1 MARSSVFPAN
11 SYSQPEDSFSQDM
24 ISFFEKSMKKHT
36 DNVMRFLEGVSS
48 RLSQLEL
55 YCYNLDKSIGEMR
68 SDLVRDHGE
77 ADAKLKSL
85 GKHIQEVHRSV
96 QILRDKQELAETQKE
111 LAKLQLAQKESA
123 SSNHSQSEEKASS
136 PASDPKKADNSPEMH
151 NQQLALALPHQV
163 VPQQQPA
170 PVPPPT
176 QAPPQNV
183 TQQQSYYLPS
193 TQLPN
198 PPAQTQHPQSQYL
211 SSDPQYRTHQMQDI
225 SRVAPQPAQPQIN
238 QTPVGQQFTQYQ
250 QQWPQQLPQQ
260 VQAQQQ
266 PQIRPSS
273 PTVYPPSYPPPGQ
286 PANSA
291 PPETMPNSMPMQVS
305 YAAVPQP
312 LPSRAE
318 MPYGYGAGRQ
328 VPQQPP
334 PQQIKATYGTQT
346 GDGYATAGP
355 PALPPGSAYMMYDSS
370 EGGRTHH
377 PPQPSHFPQAGYPPG
392 SLSLQNSQPAAGA
405 NVLARNPNHSH
416 LVRNHPYNELIEKLV
431 NMGFRMDHVIGVIQR
446 MEESG
451 QPVDFNA
458 VLDRLNVH
466 NGSSQRGW
474 SG

>member
-1 MARSSVFPAN
+1 MARSSVFPAT
-11 SYSQPEDSFSQDM
+11 SYGQPEDSLNKDI
-24 ISFFEKSMKKHT
+24 ISIFEKGMKKHT
-36 DNVMRFLEGVSS
+36 DNLMRFLEGISS
-48 RLSQLEL
+48 RMSQLEL

-77 ADAKLKSL
+77 ADTKLKSL
-85 GKHIQEVHRSV
+85 EKHLQEVHRSV

-111 LAKLQLAQKESA
+111 LAKLQLVQKES
-123 SSNHSQSEEKASS
+123 SSSSHSQSEEKTSP
-136 PASDPKKADNSPEMH
+136 PASESKKADNTPEIH
-151 NQQLALALPHQV
+151 NQQLALALPRQV

-170 PVPPPT
+170 PVPPLT

-183 TQQQSYYLPS
+183 TQQQSYYL
-193 TQLPN
+193 

-211 SSDPQYRTHQMQDI
+211 SSDPQYRTPQMQDI
-225 SRVAPQPAQPQIN
+225 SRMAPQPTQNQIN
-238 QTPVGQQFTQYQ
+238 QTPQGQQFPQYQ

-260 VQAQQQ
+260 QLPQQVQASQQSAIQ

-273 PTVYPPSYPPPGQ
+273 PSVYPTYPPPGQ
-286 PANSA
+286 PTNSS
-291 PPETMPNSMPMQVS
+291 PPETLPNSMPMQVS

-312 LPSRAE
+312 LPSRADAI
-318 MPYGYGAGRQ
+318 PYGFGAGRT

-334 PQQIKATYGTQT
+334 PQQIKGTYGAQP

-355 PALPPGSAYMMYDSS
+355 HSALPTGSTYMIYDS
-370 EGGRTHH
+370 EGGRTHQ
-377 PPQPSHFPQAGYPPG
+377 QPHFPQAGYSPANIG
-392 SLSLQNSQPAAGA
+392 LQNPLPATGT
-405 NVLARNPNHSH
+405 NMLARNPSHSH
-416 LVRNHPYNELIEKLV
+416 YIRNHPYSELIEKMV
-431 NMGFRMDHVIGVIQR
+431 NMGFRGDIVVSVIQR

-466 NGSSQRGW
+466 SSGGPQRGW